1 MDPSEMM
8 NEGAPFNMAE
18 IWQFPMTG
26 VSTEE
31 SSVNLTTTTVAGD
44 QGSMSHA
51 LSQAVLE
58 GISGVWNR
66 REDESGKVVST
77 RNKRLKIDEVCDGK
91 TETGSPETNVDQKKQ
106 KTEPMKDYIHVRAR
120 RGQATDSPSLAER
133 ARREK
138 ISERMKILCHDVTR
152 LLVKHLFLDEIINYI
167 QSLQRQVEFLSM
179 KLEAFN
185 SRMNHSGVEVFLPK
199 EFGQQAFENQEMQ
212 FGSQSIREYSR
223 GASPDWLHMQIG
235 SGGFQRASSSQ
246 TLNDAGGWCEF
257 KKCCRNSE
265 NSHRSETRL
274 TLKF

>member
-1 MDPSEMM
+1 MSFVLMDPSEMM

-133 ARREK
+133 EIRHSK
-138 ISERMKILCHDVTR
+138 FVYPVPVKVR
-152 LLVKHLFLDEIINYI
+152 LGEE
-167 QSLQRQVEFLSM
+167 QSLPI
-179 KLEAFN
+179 
-185 SRMNHSGVEVFLPK
+185 H
-199 EFGQQAFENQEMQ
+199 
-212 FGSQSIREYSR
+212 
-223 GASPDWLHMQIG
+223 
-235 SGGFQRASSSQ
+235 
-246 TLNDAGGWCEF
+246 
-257 KKCCRNSE
+257 
-265 NSHRSETRL
+265 
-274 TLKF
+274 